1 MVVKSY
7 GKMRGTRSK
16 LSKKKVTPTLTRY
29 LQQFKVGDRVHVD
42 FVSHRIPHPRL
53 QGLTGCIVEKRGSGY
68 VVEVRVKRALKKLS
82 LRPEHL
88 KLSK

>member
-16 LSKKKVTPTLTRY
+16 LRKKKVAVTLTRY
-29 LQQFKVGDRVHVD
+29 LQQFKIGDRVHVD

-53 QGLTGCIVEKRGSGY
+53 QGLTGSVIEKRGSSY
-68 VVEVRVKRALKKLS
+68 IVEIKVKKAVKKLA

-88 KLSK
+88 KRSG